1 MATSLS
7 VFSSIFQHSLHYQSA
22 SIISLPF
29 SLSLSPLPKSLLSLS
44 TRHRT
49 FTVRAESQNG
59 VNPVPTHYDFNLFTI
74 GVGSDEVQV
83 VRLATNYGTSVAI
96 CEFPF
101 STISSETTGGTHPQE
116 KIGVFVRRGKGGS
129 LNIVEYSELEQ
140 SLASAVNQA
149 TGHLRFVG
157 LKFLIAGAIAL
168 KGLGGVLFIFGSSFG
183 ALLLLLH

>member
-1 MATSLS
+1 MSAVFFNPSLN
-7 VFSSIFQHSLHYQSA
+7 VVLNDGPIIHVLPKPLNLFSILVS
-22 SIISLPF
+22 F
-29 SLSLSPLPKSLLSLS
+29 SLSKPLNPKHLPTSRATLPLSPFLFLSLSLPLPKSLLSLS

-101 STISSETTGGTHPQE
+101 STISSETTGG
-116 KIGVFVRRGKGGS
+116 VGK
-129 LNIVEYSELEQ
+129 
-140 SLASAVNQA
+140 
-149 TGHLRFVG
+149 T
-157 LKFLIAGAIAL
+157 
-168 KGLGGVLFIFGSSFG
+168 
-183 ALLLLLH
+183 